1 MATFF
6 KLGKTLRAKFN
17 KAEQKAVDYEIGQQA
32 AAFEKLHADEHD
44 AMILWVLHSEYGW
57 GEKRLRQFWDK
68 YRAAHMDLIRRYET
82 YDSAWEDA
90 WVCQH
95 KLKEAGIDISQWPH
109 EWDIRKETDP
119 HGGD

>member
-1 MATFF
+1 MATFY

-44 AMILWVLHSEYGW
+44 AMLLWVLHTEYGW
-57 GEKRLRQFWDK
+57 GLTRLRRFWDT
-68 YRAAHMDLIRRYET
+68 YRAAHRALIRRYET

-90 WVCQH
+90 WICQR
-95 KLKEAGIDISQWPH
+95 KLKEAGIDIEQWDREFDP
-109 EWDIRKETDP
+109 RKEDNN
-119 HGGD
+119 G